1 MVTPATDALLK
12 RLRATA
18 ALDADDASAI
28 EKLPI
33 VTQRLE
39 GGVRVVGVGDRP
51 DACCLLINGFIV
63 RSKANCN
70 GSRQI
75 LSLHQSGDIPDLQS
89 LYLHVMDHDV
99 TTLNECLV
107 GFIKHDTLRQLVR
120 NRPNV
125 AEILWR
131 DTLVDAA
138 IFREWILNLGGRG
151 GPGRIAHLMLEIHT
165 RLKLIGR
172 VADGT
177 FSLPMTQQ
185 QLGEAIGMTSVHVN
199 RVLRALKRDELLDF
213 SYGVVKILNE
223 TKLRELAGFDPLYL
237 HLKPDL

>member
-12 RLRATA
+12 RLRTTA
-18 ALDADDASAI
+18 PLDAEDASAI
-28 EKLPI
+28 EALPML
-33 VTQRLE
+33 TQRLE
-39 GGVRVVGVGDRP
+39 GGVRVVGIGDRP
-51 DACCLLINGFIV
+51 ETCCLLINGFIV
-63 RSKANCN
+63 RSKANTQ

-99 TTLNECLV
+99 TTLSECVV
-107 GFIKHDTLRQLVR
+107 GFIKHEPLRKLVR
-120 NRPNV
+120 SRPNI
-125 AEILWR
+125 AQILWR

-151 GPGRIAHLMLEIHT
+151 GPSRIAHLMLEIYT

-172 VADGT
+172 ATDGA

-185 QLGEAIGMTSVHVN
+185 QLGEAVGMTSVHVN
-199 RVLRALKRDELLDF
+199 RVLQALKRDELLDF
-213 SYGVVKILNE
+213 SFGDVKILNE
-223 TKLRELAGFDPLYL
+223 TRLRELAGFDPLYL